1 MNLKTDCARILS
13 AAAVALAAAGAAC
26 GAEAKA
32 LPSGARMEPHDFNGV
47 RRAASLVELTFAA
60 GDAAVIDIE
69 LDGVN
74 MLDDYPTIDWMMDVS
89 QPGAVQVVYLGAVNR
104 WDQMDEYASE
114 TGGVT
119 AIRREIGHCPR
130 WASWMDV
137 RKMDR
142 IRITVPRDS
151 WKPTNETQRVWIS
164 DIRLEPA
171 DSWAGTDRDARY
183 RAWLDFC
190 DTYVPDLSDSS
201 KYLEPP
207 AEGRL
212 ATPLKLVEDHVAK
225 AEIVAPRDTYNSL
238 ELAARELRHWIW
250 KMTGAELPI
259 VAAPTGTKPVR
270 IFLNDPAAQARW
282 ADDVAWLKGGRDVDG
297 WFVHTDGSDI
307 HICSC
312 VPNGAGMDD
321 MAALGLPR
329 DACPV
334 GVFRGAIAFLE
345 NNSTILFAGLDPEI
359 GTVYDESPD
368 FTVRWG
374 EGRARPSTCCRG
386 WFGGNDTGDK
396 APIDLSGPLM
406 WIART
411 GGNARLPHRLSGH
424 AFGVG
429 EMIEYVPDEDPYRVW
444 DGTRR
449 IPLGYYNGQICL
461 GATDV
466 VVRCIAS
473 GIASAK
479 GYLADDYPLVTIG
492 FFNEDNWQVCVCE
505 NCTRPIVGDDGVTL
519 RSGCHSGPHSMADDE
534 QVYRSTQYMQFVN
547 RLADG
552 VAAKYPGVKTEILAY
567 LFQRPTPKCRI
578 SDNVAW
584 MYCPYKFRWCYEA
597 PVYHPSSH
605 HVYDNIVAMQ
615 AKGGEMH
622 VYDYHAFAYIDTRAL
637 IAEASAEDYRWYT
650 ERGGRLLGA
659 EFDPD
664 MCSAARPG
672 AMLNA
677 WLFNRV
683 GWDADLRKVEQL
695 RKFYLRRLYREG
707 APAAEAY
714 FARRRCGATHRPM
727 PGVPD
732 DAPEYEGLAARKLFR
747 PYRNKIANPM
757 ARRYFEILEKAAV
770 GKDQDGRVDVSDAD
784 WFRTAAAAA
793 LAHAERTMS
802 DGTVVYA
809 PQGQSKYDAFWLR
822 DYEMMLE
829 AGIVP
834 SERIVPCAKV
844 FLNAVSPQGEGVDC
858 VRFDGTPVY
867 SPGYGTM
874 GEKAV
879 LDGCAYTVLVACH
892 SWRQTGDAWFLDGER
907 LALYAR
913 VLAAIPHDANGLSW
927 IDPAKDWERC
937 PWGFTD
943 TVKKTGAC
951 LFSSLLE
958 VAARRGFAELL
969 KAAGK
974 ADRAAAEAA
983 AAEAIAAAV
992 NAEFWDESAGLY
1004 RAASVRCRE
1013 HDVFG
1018 TAYAVWLGVAAG
1030 ARADRIAAV
1039 FRDRYGDFVANGQV
1053 RHLPKGVYW
1062 EACAE
1067 SAARD
1072 AYQNGGYWG
1081 MATGWFAWALARVD
1095 PALAGET
1102 LDDLRQACERNGS
1115 PEWTFG
1121 DRVECPEYLATLA
1134 LPYQCLRRLEAAGFR
1149 RNGQGKE
1156 EGR

>member
-1 MNLKTDCARILS
+1 MQMKTL
-13 AAAVALAAAGAAC
+13 ALAAAVFAAGVVQ
-26 GAEAKA
+26 GAEMRSF
-32 LPSGARMEPHDFNGV
+32 PSGEKMEPHDFGGV
-47 RRAASLVELTFAA
+47 SRPARLLELPWKADEIFNFTVHF
-60 GDAAVIDIE
+60 DPPVD
-69 LDGVN
+69 
-74 MLDDYPTIDWMMDVS
+74 MLDDCPTLDFFLDVEL
-89 QPGAVQVVYLGAVNR
+89 PTVEGRTAITARYEGGVHL
-104 WDQMDEYASE
+104 WDGMDEQPLALA
-114 TGGVT
+114 GGVVRM
-119 AIRREIGHCPR
+119 RREIGHTPV

-137 RKMDR
+137 RKVERMTLYFPQYNWADSNAVQR
-142 IRITVPRDS
+142 VWVSDIRVTDDDS
-151 WKPTNETQRVWIS
+151 WK
-164 DIRLEPA
+164 
-171 DSWAGTDRDARY
+171 GTERDAAY
-183 RAWLDFC
+183 RAWLAWSDA
-190 DTYVPDLSDSS
+190 YEPDLSDSS

-212 ATPLKLVEDHVAK
+212 ATPLKLVENHEPRAQ
-225 AEIVAPRDTYNSL
+225 IVAPKDRYDSL
-238 ELAARELRHWIW
+238 ALAARDLQHWIR

-259 VAAPTGTKPVR
+259 VEAATDAQPVHIR
-270 IFLNDPAAQARW
+270 LNDPAAQARW

-297 WFVHTDGSDI
+297 WFVHTDGNDI

-466 VVRCIAS
+466 VERCIAS

-622 VYDYHAFAYIDTRAL
+622 VYDYHAIYGIEGLDAL
-637 IAEASAEDYRWYT
+637 PEAAAEDFCWYASHGVKMIGS
-650 ERGGRLLGA
+650 EYDADHLANPKMPIG
-659 EFDPD
+659 
-664 MCSAARPG
+664 M
-672 AMLNA
+672 MNA

-683 GWDADLRKVEQL
+683 GWDADRAKVEQL
-695 RKFYLRRLYREG
+695 RRFYLRRLFREG
-707 APAAEAY
+707 APAMESYCA
-714 FARRRCGATHRPM
+714 ARRAYALHLVPPDRP
-727 PGVPD
+727 PPEEVKGVR
-732 DAPEYEGLAARKLFR
+732 ALKHFR
-747 PYRNKIANPM
+747 PHLDRITHPVAKRFYAQAM
-757 ARRYFEILEKAAV
+757 DAAV
-770 GKDQDGRVDVSDAD
+770 GEGPLVLHVPAE
-784 WFRTAAAAA
+784 FPTIAEA
-793 LAHAERTMS
+793 LAVARS
-802 DGTVVYA
+802 GD
-809 PQGQSKYDAFWLR
+809 
-822 DYEMMLE
+822 
-829 AGIVP
+829 
-834 SERIVPCAKV
+834 
-844 FLNAVSPQGEGVDC
+844 
-858 VRFDGTPVY
+858 
-867 SPGYGTM
+867 
-874 GEKAV
+874 
-879 LDGCAYTVLVACH
+879 TVLVEPGGH
-892 SWRQTGDAWFLDGER
+892 KT
-907 LALYAR
+907 
-913 VLAAIPHDANGLSW
+913 I
-927 IDPAKDWERC
+927 
-937 PWGFTD
+937 
-943 TVKKTGAC
+943 VK
-951 LFSSLLE
+951 
-958 VAARRGFAELL
+958 
-969 KAAGK
+969 
-974 ADRAAAEAA
+974 
-983 AAEAIAAAV
+983 
-992 NAEFWDESAGLY
+992 
-1004 RAASVRCRE
+1004 
-1013 HDVFG
+1013 
-1018 TAYAVWLGVAAG
+1018 
-1030 ARADRIAAV
+1030 
-1039 FRDRYGDFVANGQV
+1039 
-1053 RHLPKGVYW
+1053 
-1062 EACAE
+1062 
-1067 SAARD
+1067 
-1072 AYQNGGYWG
+1072 
-1081 MATGWFAWALARVD
+1081 
-1095 PALAGET
+1095 
-1102 LDDLRQACERNGS
+1102 
-1115 PEWTFG
+1115 
-1121 DRVECPEYLATLA
+1121 
-1134 LPYQCLRRLEAAGFR
+1134 
-1149 RNGQGKE
+1149 
-1156 EGR
+1156 